1 MAILNYQRVFPI
13 MSHSF
18 PSLLQP
24 SAEVEVEC
32 GVKHIARRQH
42 RPLGFLS
49 IPHSSLSVTKHHMF
63 GLEYF
68 MCCMEKNIDY
78 GGRKFIE
85 THRKK
90 AAYFINQTHHSYP
103 CFSST
108 ICEC

>member
-1 MAILNYQRVFPI
+1 

-68 MCCMEKNIDY
+68 LHPLCVAWKKILIMEGEN
-78 GGRKFIE
+78 
-85 THRKK
+85 
-90 AAYFINQTHHSYP
+90 S
-103 CFSST
+103 
-108 ICEC
+108 